1 MKATR
6 ILELPYVEDITII
19 VTTDIT
25 SKAPARC
32 QSGGSG
38 RLCLPTI
45 KQYLASIAV
54 FVAVIVSAPLALAQ
68 SERDFPTNTAG
79 TLVTYISIGKGISAC
94 RVAIASRALT
104 FSFTDMNA
112 NGFFVVVSVPK
123 DAPEVLTGGPALL
136 QVENVNVPGT
146 ISEQYNDTN
155 GRYMTLYP
163 SRGIP
168 LDVMFSAILA
178 MGHSPTKVSLM
189 ASNVLLSTTFLPAM
203 PRVADAYGLC
213 LQFVR

>member
-1 MKATR
+1 MTM
-6 ILELPYVEDITII
+6 VNEDII
-19 VTTDIT
+19 
-25 SKAPARC
+25 SRAPARRR
-32 QSGGSG
+32 SGVSD
-38 RLCLPTI
+38 RFCLPTI
-45 KQYLASIAV
+45 KQYLASAVV
-54 FVAVIVSAPLALAQ
+54 FVAVVVSAPLALAQ
-68 SERDFPTNTAG
+68 SETDFPTNTAG

-94 RVAIASRALT
+94 RVAVVSRALT
-104 FSFTDMNA
+104 FSFTGMNV
-112 NGFFVVVSVPK
+112 NGFLVVVSVPK
-123 DAPEVLTGGPALL
+123 DAPEILTGGPALL
-136 QVENVNVPGT
+136 QIGNVNVSGT
-146 ISEQYNDTN
+146 ISEQYNDAN

-189 ASNVLLSTTFLPAM
+189 ASNILLSTAFLPAM